1 MLTRYKLIP
10 VALAAAVALS
20 AGCTR
25 KHARGDQARGATPTT
40 LPPTRE
46 PATPTALAAPAP
58 PDPPPLPR
66 PVEPSV
72 PPPRADALAGN
83 VPPMPGLGEP
93 TAPIQPAS
101 NEQYVSADGDR
112 KPLRERLEERRQE
125 RKERRE
131 QRQNPPSPAPGM
143 PSPFAPKTP
152 ATPPAAASAPKNDA
166 VRTLIDEA
174 IKRNA
179 AIPDFEA
186 RLVKREVVN
195 GKSVPRDEILY
206 RFRQQPLSVYMKVLS
221 DAGHGREVL
230 YVKGQ
235 FGNKMH
241 VITGKGDNILVGAG
255 FKTEV
260 DPDSR
265 MATSKSRYRI
275 YEAGFGRTLSGLK
288 QHLATGT
295 VRSLGQVKRPEF
307 PYPLDGLDITIRPG
321 EDPSLSKGGHRRVF
335 LDAKPDSPS
344 YRLPVLVITTDAG
357 GREVEYYCFDR
368 FRTPSGMTD
377 ADWNPSRLGKK

>member
-1 MLTRYKLIP
+1 MLLRHKLVP
-10 VALAAAVALS
+10 VALAAAVALA

-25 KHARGDQARGATPTT
+25 NHRRDQARGATPTA
-40 LPPTRE
+40 LPPSRDT
-46 PATPTALAAPAP
+46 ATPTALAAPAP

-93 TAPIQPAS
+93 TAGIKPAS
-101 NEQYVSADGDR
+101 SEQYVTADGDR

-143 PSPFAPKTP
+143 PSPFAPKAQAAPPTP
-152 ATPPAAASAPKNDA
+152 NSNDT
-166 VRTLIDEA
+166 VRKLIDEA
-174 IKRNA
+174 LKRNA
-179 AIPDFEA
+179 AVPDFEA
-186 RLVKREVVN
+186 RLTKREVVN
-195 GKSVPRDEILY
+195 GKPVPQDEILY

-255 FKTEV
+255 FKTEI

-275 YEAGFGRTLSGLK
+275 YEAGFGRTLSGLVK
-288 QHLATGT
+288 HLASGT
-295 VRSLGQVKRPEF
+295 VQSLGQVKRPEF

-321 EDPSLSKGGHRRVF
+321 EDPMLSKGGHRRVF

-344 YRLPVLVITTDAG
+344 YRLPVLVVTTDAN

-368 FRTPSGMTD
+368 FRTPSGMTN
-377 ADWNPSRLGKK
+377 ADWTPSRLGKK